1 MEITATNLSRI
12 QDGCYYL
19 SNATG
24 EIKKAG
30 LWQKFK
36 CFTGL
41 GDGRAKVQRLVDHIK
56 ASLLADAA
64 VKSDAALTDAL
75 DALDTTKSISSDD
88 LKRIATNFKVVHAD
102 AIAKSDA
109 MRTAK
114 AIVDGVVEGWA
125 RKDKSVVYDPTNLD
139 YMKKLALYAAR
150 PVIDKAAE
158 YGDDNAMLVK
168 ALERYMGLLNQAVG
182 VAEHICQQ
190 GHLGYPRSS
199 QSAIPGRSNGNK
211 TYRLD
216 MKRFVLDE
224 LHFRFILASVFKAN
238 GKIDM
243 NNLTFKLMAFP
254 EEKLQQRKN
263 SLLIIP
269 LAGPEKPDAL
279 EKFLA
284 VAAEVLE
291 P

>member
-1 MEITATNLSRI
+1 M
-12 QDGCYYL
+12 
-19 SNATG
+19 
-24 EIKKAG
+24 
-30 LWQKFK
+30 
-36 CFTGL
+36 
-41 GDGRAKVQRLVDHIK
+41 QRLVDHIK

-114 AIVDGVVEGWA
+114 AIVDGVVEDWA

-199 QSAIPGRSNGNK
+199 QSAIPGRGNGNK

>member
-102 AIAKSDA
+102 AIAKSDD

-125 RKDKSVVYDPTNLD
+125 R
-139 YMKKLALYAAR
+139 
-150 PVIDKAAE
+150 
-158 YGDDNAMLVK
+158 
-168 ALERYMGLLNQAVG
+168 
-182 VAEHICQQ
+182 
-190 GHLGYPRSS
+190 
-199 QSAIPGRSNGNK
+199 
-211 TYRLD
+211 
-216 MKRFVLDE
+216 
-224 LHFRFILASVFKAN
+224 
-238 GKIDM
+238 
-243 NNLTFKLMAFP
+243 
-254 EEKLQQRKN
+254 
-263 SLLIIP
+263 
-269 LAGPEKPDAL
+269 
-279 EKFLA
+279 
-284 VAAEVLE
+284 
-291 P
+291 

>member
-1 MEITATNLSRI
+1 MLLSVERDRRDKEGRTLAEV
-12 QDGCYYL
+12 QV
-19 SNATG
+19 
-24 EIKKAG
+24 
-30 LWQKFK
+30 
-36 CFTGL
+36 FTGL

-114 AIVDGVVEGWA
+114 AIVDGVVEDWA

-199 QSAIPGRSNGNK
+199 QSAIPGRGNGN
-211 TYRLD
+211 THDGAAGEGDGEGL
-216 MKRFVLDE
+216 V
-224 LHFRFILASVFKAN
+224 HAA
-238 GKIDM
+238 
-243 NNLTFKLMAFP
+243 LTGGVCGADVCLGGDVHADVTG
-254 EEKLQQRKN
+254 EDGE
-263 SLLIIP
+263 
-269 LAGPEKPDAL
+269 
-279 EKFLA
+279 
-284 VAAEVLE
+284 
-291 P
+291 